1 MATLLFLNVW
11 PMIVVIIEIDILTA
25 FVFQVNPTGL

>member
-1 MATLLFLNVW
+1 MTTVLFLNVW